1 MTSVVQ
7 SIGDRVVG
15 TVEEVSA
22 DRITVLLDVDAPQ
35 ATALNTGRP
44 TGFPR
49 INNYVLIPNE
59 GGATACVISSVRI
72 QRFPFPMRKG
82 MQKDFG
88 LLDLPFPARMMSL
101 TPLGTLKVRS
111 EGEDYSFAV
120 RRGVDVFPS
129 VGDPVLLPGAEQ
141 LRAIVEGEARA
152 SQRILIGGCPTAGRA
167 PVHVDPDKLFGRR
180 LAVLGNTGA
189 GKSCSVAGLIRWSL
203 DAARRARGEQTD
215 GGGEAPSAVPN
226 ARFIVLDPNGE
237 YARAFGGFG
246 VRLFRVEPGT
256 DGKPLQVPAWLWNGA
271 EWAAF
276 SGAAPGV
283 QRPVLFD
290 ALRRARSGLGPPD
303 AFETKA
309 KGRAKRYRNRL
320 NVIIQSGDH
329 QGRGKREDVAGV
341 LLNIHKDFEDLVSDP
356 GCTED
361 LRTML
366 QATAET
372 ARNVEE
378 DARSG
383 RRDGG
388 HWHEDFAEMELE
400 TVIERLQEVA
410 MALGLADD
418 GGFVDEDTPRPFSV
432 DELPGYVDA
441 LAAGQSGRDVAQF
454 VDTLSLRIRGL
465 LAQGRLAS
473 VLRPDE
479 TVPLTLE
486 DWLTSYVGADQ
497 AKNGPIAVIDLSL
510 VPSEVV
516 HVVVSVLGRMV
527 FEAVQRYRRDGGQEL
542 PTTLVLEEAHTFV
555 HRELTGETASAA
567 GRACARVFEKIA
579 REGRKFGLGLV
590 LASQRPSEV
599 SPTVL
604 SQCNTFLLHRL
615 VNDRDQELVKR
626 LVPDGL
632 GPLLRELPSLPTR
645 RAILLGWAAP
655 APTLVEVEEIAAE
668 FRPHSPDPAFWDV
681 WTGEQKRDIDWK
693 KIARSWQGHD
703 PEPPEPGQ
711 RGDEPETGAD
721 DDN

>member
-59 GGATACVISSVRI
+59 GGATACVISSGRI
-72 QRFPFPMRKG
+72 QRLSFPMRKG

-88 LLDLPFPARMMSL
+88 LIDLPFPARVMSL

-111 EGEDYSFAV
+111 EGEDYSFEV

-152 SQRILIGGCPTAGRA
+152 SQRILIGRCPTAGRA
-167 PVHVDPDKLFGRR
+167 PVHVDPDKLFGRH

-189 GKSCSVAGLIRWSL
+189 GKSCSVAGLVRWSL
-203 DAARRARGEQTD
+203 DAARRAREEETD
-215 GGGEAPSAVPN
+215 GGGEAPNPVPN

-237 YARAFGGFG
+237 YARAFGGFD

-356 GCTED
+356 DCTED

-366 QATAET
+366 QAAAET
-372 ARNVEE
+372 ARDVEE
-378 DARSG
+378 GARSG

-388 HWHEDFAEMELE
+388 HWHEDFAEVELD

-410 MALGLADD
+410 MALGLGDD
-418 GGFVDEDTPRPFSV
+418 GGLVDEDTPRRFSV

-479 TVPLTLE
+479 TMPITLE

-510 VPSEVV
+510 VPSEVI
-516 HVVVSVLGRMV
+516 HIVVSVLGRMV

-567 GRACARVFEKIA
+567 GKACARVFEKIA

-655 APTLVEVEEIAAE
+655 APILVEVKEIAAE

-681 WTGEQKRDIDWK
+681 WTGAEPRDINWK
-693 KIARSWQGHD
+693 KIARSWQGLG

-711 RGDEPETGAD
+711 RGDEPTTGAD